1 MQKIELV
8 TFLLSHII
16 QINYK
21 YPLNL
26 ALNHSL
32 KPQANINT
40 LLTYLQL
47 STKISRVDQVGAK
60 GNFVGLAEVSLK
72 RLKLQIEGY

>member
-21 YPLNL
+21 YSLKL

-32 KPQANINT
+32 KPQANIKA

-47 STKISRVDQVGAK
+47 STKISRVDQVGDK